1 MYIRRFATFRF
12 TLTLILTLLAWGVG
26 LSGCERMTPMLPDEK
41 MPEMTDSEI
50 SIGVVLPQTGD
61 LGPGEFGPGALVM
74 ENSFKM
80 ALEEINASS
89 PPGETA
95 ESGHWHG
102 DVWHAEPPEAHAPAD
117 VSQPP
122 APPHLGH
129 RTLKFII
136 EDDMSTVDGAVA
148 AFNKLIH
155 QDKVPVILGVWTSHV
170 ARSVFPIAQENQVV
184 AFSPVVIASGLTDMG
199 DFIFRASHPTEALIP
214 GGVAVTQAKLGYQRV
229 ALISDSIDT
238 FSRDSDAVFRKTLTE
253 HGVEVLRGETF
264 ETGDTDFT
272 PQLTRIKALDPDA
285 IFISAQ
291 QREVIQ
297 ILKQGRE
304 IGIAAETP
312 FISLV
317 LSIDEI
323 QSAGE
328 AAEGAITFTDW
339 VSTAETPGNEAFVAN
354 YTAKYGMEPS
364 VWAAQ
369 PYAAVYILAEAI
381 RNAASMDAVG
391 IRNALAEIQEFDTIL
406 GNFSFDANGDPVYDP
421 VVLVVKDGTLEVF
434 E

>member
-1 MYIRRFATFRF
+1 MYMRRSATFRF
-12 TLTLILTLLAWGVG
+12 TLTLILTLLACGVG
-26 LSGCERMTPMLPDEK
+26 FSGCERMTPMLPDEK

-50 SIGVVLPQTGD
+50 SIGVVLPQTGE

-80 ALEEINASS
+80 ALEEINASL

-95 ESGHWHG
+95 DSGHWHG
-102 DVWHAEPPEAHAPAD
+102 DVWHAEPTETHAPA
-117 VSQPP
+117 PP
-122 APPHLGH
+122 RLSG

-136 EDDMSTVDGAVA
+136 EDDMSTVDGAVT

-170 ARSVFPIAQENQVV
+170 ARSVFPIAQEHKVV
-184 AFSPVVIASGLTDMG
+184 AFSPVVIASGLTDIG

-214 GGVAVTQAKLGYQRV
+214 GGVALTQAKLGYERV
-229 ALISDSIDT
+229 ALISDSVDT
-238 FSRDSDAVFRKTLTE
+238 FSRDSDAVFRKTLTV
-253 HGVEVLRGETF
+253 HGVEVLNGETF
-264 ETGDTDFT
+264 ETGATDFT

-285 IFISAQ
+285 IFVSAQ

-304 IGIAAETP
+304 IGIPAETP

-354 YTAKYGMEPS
+354 YTTKYGMEPS

-381 RNAASMDAVG
+381 KKAESLDAVG

-406 GNFSFDANGDPVYDP
+406 GKFSFDANGDPIYDP
-421 VVLVVKDGTLEVF
+421 VVLVVKDGKLEVF

>member
-1 MYIRRFATFRF
+1 MNSKVFRRTFCLF
-12 TLTLILTLLAWGVG
+12 LLLSVAV
-26 LSGCERMTPMLPDEK
+26 LSGCERTQQVIQPVTAAESLGG
-41 MPEMTDSEI
+41 EI
-50 SIGVVLPQTGD
+50 RIGVVLPRTGD

-74 ENSFKM
+74 ENSFNM
-80 ALEEINASS
+80 ALEEINAS
-89 PPGETA
+89 
-95 ESGHWHG
+95 
-102 DVWHAEPPEAHAPAD
+102 
-117 VSQPP
+117 QR
-122 APPHLGH
+122 LGN

-136 EDDMSTVDGAVA
+136 EDDMSTVDGAVG

-155 QDKVPVILGVWTSHV
+155 QDQVPVILGIWTSHV
-170 ARSVFPIAQENQVV
+170 ARSVFPIAQENEVV
-184 AFSPVVIASGLTDMG
+184 AFSPVVIASGLTDIG

-214 GGVAVTQAKLGYQRV
+214 GGVALTQAKLGYQRV

-253 HGVEVLRGETF
+253 HGVEVLSGETF
-264 ETGDTDFT
+264 ETGSTDFT

-285 IFISAQ
+285 IFVSAQ

-304 IGIAAETP
+304 IGISADTP

-328 AAEGAITFTDW
+328 AAEGAITFTHW
-339 VSTAETPGNEAFVAN
+339 VSTAETPGNEAFVEK
-354 YTAKYGMEPS
+354 YTATYGSPPS

-381 RNAASMDAVG
+381 RNAASTDSVG
-391 IRNALAEIQEFDTIL
+391 IRNALAGIQDFDTIL
-406 GNFSFDANGDPVYDP
+406 GQFSFNANGDPVYAP
-421 VVLVVKDGTLEVF
+421 VVLVVQDGNLEVF